1 MMAILLLVALGTAPE
16 GPMAQDTTVVVHGLV
31 GQPGGSGTW
40 LIGLPAPFR
49 YRNRVIAEL
58 ELVGDSTKWTSHA
71 GHFVEARGTL
81 DAAAAPPAPPA
92 PGRPR
97 LRVGAMREVDPE
109 GTVRKM
115 VSNSFTHRVA
125 VTLWVLPRT
134 FAWVDSAGRATGVG
148 PVIVYTANN
157 HGESDVTMEF
167 VSKDFV
173 CFAVEP
179 KAGGAVPWRFARQ
192 LNTPTDQLHVTLPKF
207 VREVARVP
215 REAAARPGRYTVRA
229 GFCGFTEYELET
241 EIDVTR

>member
-1 MMAILLLVALGTAPE
+1 MRGMLLLVALGTAPPPQ
-16 GPMAQDTTVVVHGLV
+16 GAVAQDTTVVVHGLV
-31 GQPGGSGTW
+31 GQPAGSGTW
-40 LIGLPAPFR
+40 LIGLPGPFR
-49 YRNRVIAEL
+49 YRDRVIAEL
-58 ELVGDSTKWTSHA
+58 ELAGDSTKWTSHA

-81 DAAAAPPAPPA
+81 DAAPPPAPA
-92 PGRPR
+92 RAR
-97 LRVGAMREVDPE
+97 LRVAAMREVDPE

-125 VTLWVLPRT
+125 VTLWVLPRA

-173 CFAVEP
+173 CFSVEP

-192 LNTPTDQLHVTLPKF
+192 LNTPTDQLQVTLPKF

-215 REAAARPGRYTVRA
+215 REAAASPGRYTVRA

-241 EIDVTR
+241 EIDVAR

>member
-1 MMAILLLVALGTAPE
+1 MRGILLLVALGAASQ
-16 GPMAQDTTVVVHGLV
+16 GAVAQDTTVVVHGLV
-31 GQPGGSGTW
+31 GLPPGSRTW
-40 LIGLPAPFR
+40 LIGLPGPFR
-49 YRNRVIAEL
+49 YRDRVIAEL
-58 ELVGDSTKWTSHA
+58 ALAGDSTKWTSHA

-81 DAAAAPPAPPA
+81 DAPAPPPAPAPA
-92 PGRPR
+92 RAT
-97 LRVGAMREVDPE
+97 LRVRAMREVDPE

-134 FAWVDSAGRATGVG
+134 FAWLDSAGRATGVG

-173 CFAVEP
+173 CFSVEP
-179 KAGGAVPWRFARQ
+179 EEGGAVPWRFARQ
-192 LNTPTDQLHVTLPKF
+192 LNTPTDQLQVTLPKF
-207 VREVARVP
+207 VREVARMP
-215 REAAARPGRYTVRA
+215 RDAAASPGRYIVRA

-241 EIDVTR
+241 QIEVTR

>member
-1 MMAILLLVALGTAPE
+1 MRGMLLLVALGTAAQ
-16 GPMAQDTTVVVHGLV
+16 GAVAQDTTVVVHGLV
-31 GQPGGSGTW
+31 GQPAGTATW
-40 LIGLPAPFR
+40 LIGLPGPFR
-49 YRNRVIAEL
+49 YHDRVIAEL
-58 ELVGDSTKWTSHA
+58 QLAGDSTKWASHA

-81 DAAAAPPAPPA
+81 DAAAPAPA
-92 PGRPR
+92 RAR
-97 LRVGAMREVDPE
+97 LLVRAMREVDPE
-109 GTVRKM
+109 GTVRKI

-173 CFAVEP
+173 CFSVEP
-179 KAGGAVPWRFARQ
+179 KNGGAVPWRFARQ
-192 LNTPTDQLHVTLPKF
+192 LNTPTDQLQVTLPKF

-215 REAAARPGRYTVRA
+215 RDAAALPGRYTVRA

-241 EIDVTR
+241 EIEVTR

>member
-1 MMAILLLVALGTAPE
+1 MRTLLLVVALGIAPQ
-16 GPMAQDTTVVVHGLV
+16 GAAAQDTTVAVHGLI
-31 GQPGGSGTW
+31 GQLASGTW
-40 LIGLPAPFR
+40 LIGLPTPFR
-49 YRNRVIAEL
+49 YHDRVIAEL
-58 ELVGDSTKWTSHA
+58 QLAGDSTKWTSHA

-81 DAAAAPPAPPA
+81 DAVDPVPARA
-92 PGRPR
+92 KLHVR
-97 LRVGAMREVDPE
+97 AIREVDPE
-109 GTVRKM
+109 GTVRRM

-173 CFAVEP
+173 CFSVEP
-179 KAGGAVPWRFARQ
+179 KEGGAVPWRFARQ
-192 LNTPTDQLHVTLPKF
+192 LNTPTDQLRVTLPKF
-207 VREVARVP
+207 VREVARLP
-215 REAAARPGRYTVRA
+215 REGASLPGRYMVRA

-241 EIDVTR
+241 EIEVTR

>member
-1 MMAILLLVALGTAPE
+1 MRRLLLLVALGAAAQ
-16 GPMAQDTTVVVHGLV
+16 GAAAQDTTVVVHGLV
-31 GQPGGSGTW
+31 GQPPGSATW
-40 LIGLPAPFR
+40 VIGLPGPFR
-49 YRNRVIAEL
+49 YRDRVIAEL
-58 ELVGDSTKWTSHA
+58 ALTGDSAKWTSHA

-81 DAAAAPPAPPA
+81 DAGAPAPAPA
-92 PGRPR
+92 RVT
-97 LRVGAMREVDPE
+97 LRVRAMREVDPE

-167 VSKDFV
+167 ASKDFV
-173 CFAVEP
+173 CFSVESP
-179 KAGGAVPWRFARQ
+179 DGGAPWRFARQ
-192 LNTPTDQLHVTLPKF
+192 LNTPTDQLRVTLPKF

-215 REAAARPGRYTVRA
+215 RDAARQPGRYTVRA

-241 EIDVTR
+241 EIEVTR